1 MSHRWSSFGCRL
13 WFKSLF
19 IGILRIGWR
28 FVRWILPSY
37 PYICDAPISEQG
49 ELGFSLDNCEY
60 MWLLIVSIYQRRFR
74 SRVSWR
80 SAISVSSISFFG
92 IVRSLTFWHGTGMT
106 TGASIYLRLLKV
118 CSNYLPSSYIWCK
131 VSLWIHDSVIILSYI
146 CLCSSLQRRRQYIF
160 EDRRPKDI
168 LDRMRSSALALCIWN
183 SQDFQEFSTAALSC
197 AIATDICI
205 TFSLMYYLNQINRA
219 GSGLVKNSL
228 RQMLSD
234 NNSHWMHGRL
244 RDVINRL
251 IFYAINVGMITRYP
265 LLDSTGGS
273 ATYNCL

>member
-146 CLCSSLQRRRQYIF
+146 LSVLISPASPPVHIRRSKAKRHSRPYEVLSIGFVHMKLTRFSGILYCSFVVR
-160 EDRRPKDI
+160 DRHR
-168 LDRMRSSALALCIWN
+168 
-183 SQDFQEFSTAALSC
+183 
-197 AIATDICI
+197 
-205 TFSLMYYLNQINRA
+205 Y
-219 GSGLVKNSL
+219 
-228 RQMLSD
+228 
-234 NNSHWMHGRL
+234 MHH
-244 RDVINRL
+244 I
-251 IFYAINVGMITRYP
+251 
-265 LLDSTGGS
+265 LLDVLS
-273 ATYNCL
+273 